1 VLKRQKSKLRNRK
14 SFLSRNPIKKGMD
27 MVCKPKV
34 FRSRRNDLLDKIARQ
49 EITEYFNN
57 KQDEV

>member
-1 VLKRQKSKLRNRK
+1 MLKRQKSKLRNRK
-14 SFLSRNPIKKGMD
+14 NFLSRNPIKKGMD
-27 MVCKPKV
+27 MVFKPKV
-34 FRSRRNDLLDKIARQ
+34 FRSRRNDLLDKVALQ

>member
-1 VLKRQKSKLRNRK
+1 MLKRQKSKLRNRK
-14 SFLSRNPIKKGMD
+14 NFLSRNPIKKGMD

-34 FRSRRNDLLDKIARQ
+34 FSSRSNDLLDKVALQ